1 MEHETYKYDKNEI
14 VTVFFQGNMSAR
26 AQAANYAGSEGL
38 DIKISDEITEHV
50 YRPDA
55 PLLLHNIFPYYDL
68 NDVGYGFSINP
79 LHWCLQIKSLVVNT
93 YCNIHGSSISHSY
106 ITENNIGGKEDV
118 NQNIRAIHECIK
130 ANPSKKI
137 VLSGVSRGAATTLV
151 TLANL
156 GKDLLKHISLVI
168 VEAPFD
174 SVPSVVESSSW
185 FPSLTMEFAKTVMNY
200 DENQQSPLDA
210 VLGDSF
216 PLDIP
221 LAFITSKID
230 NRVPIKNT
238 LKLIDILKEKGH
250 TKLHH
255 LMLENSHH
263 ALMHSHND
271 EDKNNYIKFVNEL
284 YDIYI

>member
-1 MEHETYKYDKNEI
+1 MEHKTYNYDSNNI
-14 VTVFFQGNMSAR
+14 ATIFFQGNMSSR
-26 AQAANYAGSEGL
+26 NQAANYAGNEGL
-38 DIKISDEITEHV
+38 DVKISNETIEHV

-55 PLLLHNIFPYYDL
+55 PKILHNIYPYDDL
-68 NDVGYGFSINP
+68 NDVAYGFSINP

-118 NQNIRAIHECIK
+118 NQHIRAIHECVK

-137 VLSGVSRGAATTLV
+137 VLFGCSRGAATTLI

-156 GKDLLKHISLVI
+156 SKELLKHIALVI

-174 SVPSVVESSSW
+174 SIPSVIESSSW
-185 FPSLTMEFAKTVMNY
+185 FPAPTMAFLKSVTKY

-210 VLGDSF
+210 VSSDEF

-221 LAFITSKID
+221 LAFITSKVD
-230 NRVPIKNT
+230 TRVPIENT
-238 LKLIDILKEKGH
+238 QKLIDVLKAKNH
-250 TKLHH
+250 SNVYH

-263 ALMHSHND
+263 ALMHSHN
-271 EDKNNYIKFVNEL
+271 EQDKQNYVEFVNEL
-284 YDIYI
+284 YERYI

>member
-1 MEHETYKYDKNEI
+1 MEPKTYTYNKNEI
-14 VTVFFQGNMSAR
+14 VTVFFQGNMSSKN
-26 AQAANYAGSEGL
+26 QAANYAGNEGL

-55 PLLLHNIFPYYDL
+55 PLILHNIFPYYDL
-68 NDVGYGFSINP
+68 DDVGYGFSINP

-106 ITENNIGGKEDV
+106 ITQNNIGGKEDV

-137 VLSGVSRGAATTLV
+137 VLYGCSRGAATTLV
-151 TLANL
+151 TLAKL
-156 GKDLLKHISLVI
+156 DKELLKHIALVI

-174 SVPSVVESSSW
+174 SVKSVVESSSW
-185 FPSLTMEFAKTVMNY
+185 FPSLTLAFAKTVMNY

-210 VLGDSF
+210 VSSDNF

-221 LAFITSKID
+221 IAFITSKID
-230 NRVPIKNT
+230 DRVPVENT
-238 LKLIDILKEKGH
+238 QKLIDVLRAKNHEKIY
-250 TKLHH
+250 H

-263 ALMHSHND
+263 ALMHSHNE
-271 EDKNNYIKFVNEL
+271 EDKQNYVEFVNEL
-284 YDIYI
+284 YERYI